1 MFMFWLLLFI
11 TLIIVEIVTINLVS
25 IWFAI
30 GALSSCIVSLFTD
43 NVYIQFLIFTI
54 VSIISLIITKPLMKK
69 IKNKEHIATNLDR
82 IIGKV
87 GIVTLDIIPN
97 SIGEVKVD
105 GKKWSAISKSKILAG
120 STVKII
126 KIDGVKILVE
136 ECKED

>member
-54 VSIISLIITKPLMKK
+54 VSMISLIITKPLMKK

>member
-54 VSIISLIITKPLMKK
+54 VSMISLIITKPLMKK

-97 SIGEVKVD
+97 NIGEVKVD